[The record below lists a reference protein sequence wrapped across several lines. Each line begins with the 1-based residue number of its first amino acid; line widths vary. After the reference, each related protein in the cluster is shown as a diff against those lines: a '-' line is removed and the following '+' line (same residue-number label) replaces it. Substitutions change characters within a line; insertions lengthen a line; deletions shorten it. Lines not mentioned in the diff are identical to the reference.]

1 MSCRKGWGLRIN
13 RKQLATLFTLLLITI
28 SVRVLTLQFMRA
40 HLNDP
45 SWFQVGSY
53 AKFDRQARDILDGRQ
68 RLFWIDDPGRTD
80 LAQYPPAFPALVALI
95 YSLSAEHSAYSVQI
109 VLWIADLILSLLL
122 IMGIAFSAFG
132 WRAAIASGF
141 LVGLSPL
148 LALYAAYP
156 SADVPA
162 TWFVLGGN
170 WLLLLAAQRKD
181 ATLALASGVMLGI
194 ACWLRV
200 NPLYLC
206 VGWAIALLLVRTT
219 WPQRLKMSGA
229 VLLGT
234 IVVIAPIVVRNYL
247 VFPDFTPTG
256 GTIGTNL
263 WEGLGE
269 TELGRS
275 NGFMLGDEKM
285 LERERAKMNLPPD
298 VQADVQWPDGIR
310 RDRERTREAMAF
322 IRQHKIWYV
331 GVMAGRMWGM
341 LKVAGRP
348 VPYCG
353 TSGINVT
360 SRKCLSPQWQGGVVA
375 GAVNL
380 LGMIQS
386 VVRYLFLPL
395 AVFGIYV
402 AARRDWRLTCLL
414 LVTVVYYLVPGT
426 VAHTEIRY
434 VLPMHGLLIVFAS
447 TAMDRIFSRRF
458 SRMKTDSNPLP
469 REMMEHTYP
478 ILFRVEQSHW
488 WYIGRRKIIAGF
500 VEDIC
505 RRVTDRRPR
514 ILDVGCGTGANLLLL
529 S

>member
-1 MSCRKGWGLRIN
+1 MRIN

-53 AKFDRQARDILDGRQ
+53 AKFDRQARDILEGRQ
-68 RLFWIDDPGRTD
+68 RLFWIDDPTRTE

-95 YSLSAEHSAYSVQI
+95 YKLTGVRSAYSVQI
-109 VLWIADLILSLLL
+109 VLWFADLILSLSL
-122 IMGIAFSAFG
+122 IMGIAATAFG
-132 WRAAIASGF
+132 WRVAVVSGF

-148 LALYAAYP
+148 FALYAAYP

-170 WLLLLAAQRKD
+170 WMLLLAAQRKN
-181 ATLALASGVMLGI
+181 TWLALAAGVLLGI

-206 VGWAIALLLVRTT
+206 VAWAIALLVFVRAT
-219 WPQRLKMSGA
+219 WLHKLRMSSA

-234 IVVIAPIVVRNYL
+234 IVVIAPIVIRNYV

-275 NGFMLGDEKM
+275 NGFILGDDKM
-285 LERERAKMNLPPD
+285 LDHERAKMNLPPD
-298 VQADVQWPDGIR
+298 AQIDVQWPDGIR

-322 IRQHKIWYV
+322 IRQHKTWYL

-341 LKVAGRP
+341 LKVGGDP

-353 TSGINVT
+353 TTGINVT
-360 SRKCLSPQWQGGVVA
+360 SEKCLSPQWQGGIVA

-395 AVFGIYV
+395 AAFGIFV
-402 AARRDWRLTCLL
+402 AARIDWRLTCLL
-414 LVTVVYYLVPGT
+414 LVTVLYYLVPGT
-426 VAHTEIRY
+426 TAHTEMRY
-434 VLPMHGLLIVFAS
+434 VLPMHGLLIVFAGI
-447 TAMDRIFSRRF
+447 AMDRIFSRLR
-458 SRMKTDSNPLP
+458 
-469 REMMEHTYP
+469 
-478 ILFRVEQSHW
+478 
-488 WYIGRRKIIAGF
+488 
-500 VEDIC
+500 
-505 RRVTDRRPR
+505 
-514 ILDVGCGTGANLLLL
+514 
-529 S
+529 